1 MNNESICSARHIN
14 HVCIAVSDIEET
26 LEFYEKLFGVSR
38 SGEIETIEDQGVKAA
53 LVRVGASQLEF
64 IQPIDS
70 ENGVSK
76 FIDRR
81 GEGVHHICFEVENI
95 QKSIE
100 ELQNADVKLIDS
112 QPRQGLEGT
121 IAFIHPKSTGNVLIE
136 LIETS
141 TSKNKVKF
149 NGK

>member
-64 IQPIDS
+64 IQPTDS

-81 GEGVHHICFEVENI
+81 GEGVHHICFEVDDLAS
-95 QKSIE
+95 KLK
-100 ELQNADVKLIDS
+100 ELDDSGVQMIDKE
-112 QPRQGLEGT
+112 PRDGLSG
-121 IAFIHPKSTGNVLIE
+121 IIGFIHPKATRGVLIE
-136 LIETS
+136 LVDQKTARR
-141 TSKNKVKF
+141 
-149 NGK
+149 

>member
-1 MNNESICSARHIN
+1 LNNESICSARHIN

-81 GEGVHHICFEVENI
+81 GEGVHHICFEVDDLAS
-95 QKSIE
+95 KLK
-100 ELQNADVKLIDS
+100 ELDDSGVQMIDKE
-112 QPRQGLEGT
+112 PRDGLSG
-121 IAFIHPKSTGNVLIE
+121 IIGFIHPKATRGVLIE
-136 LIETS
+136 LVDQKTARR
-141 TSKNKVKF
+141 
-149 NGK
+149 

>member
-1 MNNESICSARHIN
+1 LNNESICSARHIN
-14 HVCIAVSDIEET
+14 HVCIAVLDIEET
-26 LEFYEKLFGVSR
+26 LAFYEKLFGVSR

-81 GEGVHHICFEVENI
+81 GEGVHHICFEVDDLAS
-95 QKSIE
+95 KLK
-100 ELQNADVKLIDS
+100 ELDDSGVQMIDKE
-112 QPRQGLEGT
+112 PRDGLSG
-121 IAFIHPKSTGNVLIE
+121 IIGFIHPKATRGVLIE
-136 LIETS
+136 LVDQKTARR
-141 TSKNKVKF
+141 
-149 NGK
+149 

>member
-14 HVCIAVSDIEET
+14 HVCSAVSDIEET

-81 GEGVHHICFEVENI
+81 GEGVHHICFEVDDLAS
-95 QKSIE
+95 KLK
-100 ELQNADVKLIDS
+100 ELDDSGVQMIDKE
-112 QPRQGLEGT
+112 PRDGLSG
-121 IAFIHPKSTGNVLIE
+121 IIGFIHPKATRGVLIE
-136 LIETS
+136 LVDQKTARR
-141 TSKNKVKF
+141 
-149 NGK
+149 

>member
-70 ENGVSK
+70 ENGVYK

-81 GEGVHHICFEVENI
+81 GEGVHHICFEVDDLAS
-95 QKSIE
+95 KLK
-100 ELQNADVKLIDS
+100 ELDDSGVQMIDKE
-112 QPRQGLEGT
+112 PRDGLSG
-121 IAFIHPKSTGNVLIE
+121 IIGFIHPKATRGVLIE
-136 LIETS
+136 LVDQKTARR
-141 TSKNKVKF
+141 
-149 NGK
+149 

>member
-1 MNNESICSARHIN
+1 
-14 HVCIAVSDIEET
+14 VLDIEET

-38 SGEIETIEDQGVKAA
+38 SGGIETIEDQGVKAA

-81 GEGVHHICFEVENI
+81 GEGVHHICFEVDDLAS
-95 QKSIE
+95 KLK
-100 ELQNADVKLIDS
+100 ELDDSGVQMIDKE
-112 QPRQGLEGT
+112 PRDGLSG
-121 IAFIHPKSTGNVLIE
+121 IIGFIHPKATRGVLIE
-136 LIETS
+136 LVDQKTARR
-141 TSKNKVKF
+141 
-149 NGK
+149 

>member
-76 FIDRR
+76 IIDRR
-81 GEGVHHICFEVENI
+81 GEGVHHICFEVDDLAS
-95 QKSIE
+95 KLK
-100 ELQNADVKLIDS
+100 ELDDSGVQMIDKE
-112 QPRQGLEGT
+112 PRDGLSG
-121 IAFIHPKSTGNVLIE
+121 IIGFIHPKATRGVLIE
-136 LIETS
+136 LVDQKTARR
-141 TSKNKVKF
+141 
-149 NGK
+149 

>member
-38 SGEIETIEDQGVKAA
+38 SGGIETIEDQGVKAA

-81 GEGVHHICFEVENI
+81 GEGVHHICFEVDDLAS
-95 QKSIE
+95 KLK
-100 ELQNADVKLIDS
+100 ELDDSGVQMIDKE
-112 QPRQGLEGT
+112 PRDGLSG
-121 IAFIHPKSTGNVLIE
+121 IIGFIHPKATRGVLIE
-136 LIETS
+136 LVDQKTARR
-141 TSKNKVKF
+141 
-149 NGK
+149 

>member
-1 MNNESICSARHIN
+1 M
-14 HVCIAVSDIEET
+14 CIRDR
-26 LEFYEKLFGVSR
+26 SR

-81 GEGVHHICFEVENI
+81 GEGVHHICFEVDDLAS
-95 QKSIE
+95 KLK
-100 ELQNADVKLIDS
+100 ELDDSGVQMIDKE
-112 QPRQGLEGT
+112 PRDGLSG
-121 IAFIHPKSTGNVLIE
+121 IIGFIHPKATRGVLIE
-136 LIETS
+136 LVDQKTARR
-141 TSKNKVKF
+141 
-149 NGK
+149 

>member
-38 SGEIETIEDQGVKAA
+38 SGEIEIIEDQGVKAA

-81 GEGVHHICFEVENI
+81 GEGVHHICFEVDNLAS
-95 QKSIE
+95 KLK
-100 ELQNADVKLIDS
+100 ELDDSGVQMIDKE
-112 QPRQGLEGT
+112 PRDGLSG
-121 IAFIHPKSTGNVLIE
+121 IIGFIHPKATRGVLIE
-136 LIETS
+136 LVDQKTARR
-141 TSKNKVKF
+141 
-149 NGK
+149 